1 MPPRIASNRGGR
13 GGGRGPARGGPGRGV
28 GRGGTHV
35 GPSIADYVTT
45 VGVKRRDY
53 GTDGSAIRIRVNAF
67 EASIPQSKI
76 YHYDVVVDPAK
87 LPARFNTELVKI
99 LQASQPTIFTPLV
112 VYDGRANIFAPRKL
126 PLGDTD
132 SREFHVSLP
141 QANGGHNPTK
151 PPKVY
156 KIKLTLVA
164 DINPEVLERFVNG
177 QQSNDNTVLTAI
189 MALNNVIR
197 QEPNLNYPFNVRS
210 FFTDRE
216 KRDIG
221 GGIELWR
228 GYSQSVRPSIGRL
241 LVNVDIATGMM
252 YKEGPLL
259 NLCMDFLRDRGLR
272 SNSPDALAPPGFPD
286 SERIRLQ
293 RFITGM
299 RVIVETTGNRKRVI
313 RGLSKAGANQLSF
326 TLRDGTVMTVAQYFQ
341 QQLGRPLRYPGA
353 VCVEVGASALIPLE
367 VCKVPKGQIMRKQIP
382 PSKTKDL
389 VEFSTKRPEERLRS
403 IMEGVDML
411 QYGQS
416 QYIRD
421 FGMTITT
428 NSGPLEVS
436 ARVLKPLSLKYG
448 EGSKQAVVTPKGGAW
463 NMVDKRFYAPA
474 AIKAWVILIYESERR
489 FSSRD
494 CQDMIKGFL
503 HACDDV
509 GIKVEVRDPIV
520 KYENGQ
526 GNIATHFDNIGKQ
539 CVAKTKFLPTLIV
552 AVLPDNVGDLYSTIK
567 HHGDIRFG
575 VATQCL
581 KSHKCSRAKEQYWKN
596 VMLKVNVKLG
606 GINVVPSSTELSDPA
621 NPTIV
626 IGADTAHPAPGA
638 HDRPSFTSV
647 VANVDSNV
655 AKYVAS
661 TRVQKGRQEII
672 TDLKEMCKD
681 VLKLYGNYQ
690 EKMEKKA
697 PNACKPKRLIFYRD
711 GVSEGQFGHVLS
723 QELPLIQEA
732 CRELGMSPKI
742 TLIVVGKRHH
752 IRLFPQEQADRS
764 GNCPAGTVADRGI
777 AHPTEFDFYLQSH
790 GGLLGTSR
798 PAHYSVLHDENN
810 FNSNTLQAFSFAL
823 CHVYARATRS
833 VSIPAPVY
841 YADIVCARAKNHY
854 DPEGNLDLSESATG
868 TVDSD
873 RRDATLE
880 AFKKGFK
887 QVHQYHR
894 MRMYFS

>member
-1 MPPRIASNRGGR
+1 M
-13 GGGRGPARGGPGRGV
+13 
-28 GRGGTHV
+28 
-35 GPSIADYVTT
+35 
-45 VGVKRRDY
+45 
-53 GTDGSAIRIRVNAF
+53 
-67 EASIPQSKI
+67 
-76 YHYDVVVDPAK
+76 
-87 LPARFNTELVKI
+87 ELVKI

-112 VYDGRANIFAPRKL
+112 VYDGRANIFAPRRL
-126 PLGDTD
+126 PLGDTN

-164 DINPEVLERFVNG
+164 DINPEVLDRFVNG
-177 QQSNDNTVLTAI
+177 QQSNDNVVLTAI

-197 QEPNLNYPFNVRS
+197 QEPNLNNPFNVRS
-210 FFTDRE
+210 FFTERE
-216 KRDIG
+216 KRYIG

-228 GYSQSVRPSIGRL
+228 GYFQSVRPSIGRL

-259 NLCMDFLRDRGLR
+259 NLCMDFLRDRGLQ
-272 SNSPDALAPPGFPD
+272 SNSPNALAPPGFPD

-293 RFITGM
+293 RFISGM
-299 RVIVETTGNRKRVI
+299 RVVVETTGDRKRVI

-341 QQLGRPLRYPGA
+341 QQLGRPLRFPGA

-367 VCKVPKGQIMRKQIP
+367 VCNVPKGQIMRKQIP
-382 PSKTKDL
+382 PSKTKDVL
-389 VEFSTKRPEERLRS
+389 EFSTKRPDERLRS

-421 FGMTITT
+421 FGMMITT
-428 NSGPLEVS
+428 NTGPLQVS
-436 ARVLKPLSLKYG
+436 ARVLKPPSLKYG
-448 EGSKQAVVTPKGGAW
+448 VGSKQVVVTPRGGTW
-463 NMVDKRFYAPA
+463 NMVDKRLYEAA

-503 HACDDV
+503 SACDDV
-509 GIKVEVRDPIV
+509 GIKVEVRDPIL

-526 GNIATHFDNIGKQ
+526 GNISTHFANIGKE
-539 CVAKTKFLPTLIV
+539 CLAKAKSFPTLIV
-552 AVLPDNVGDLYSTIK
+552 AVLPDNAGDLYSTVK
-567 HHGDIRFG
+567 HLGDIRFG

-638 HDRPSFTSV
+638 QDRPSFTSV
-647 VANVDSNV
+647 VANVDTNV

-681 VLKLYGNYQ
+681 VLKLYQDNQ
-690 EKMEKKA
+690 QHVEKKA

-732 CRELGMSPKI
+732 CRELNMSPKI

-752 IRLFPQEQADRS
+752 IRLFPEEQADKS

-854 DPEGNLDLSESATG
+854 DPGGSLDLSESATQ

-873 RRDATLE
+873 RADATLE
-880 AFKKGFK
+880 AFKAGFK

>member
-1 MPPRIASNRGGR
+1 LFDA
-13 GGGRGPARGGPGRGV
+13 
-28 GRGGTHV
+28 
-35 GPSIADYVTT
+35 ADSVTT

-67 EASIPQSKI
+67 VASIPQSKI
-76 YHYDVVVDPAK
+76 YHYDVVIDPSK
-87 LPARFNTELVKI
+87 LPARFNMELVKL

-112 VYDGRANIFAPRKL
+112 VYDGRANIFAPRRL
-126 PLGDTD
+126 PLGDTN

-164 DINPEVLERFVNG
+164 DINPEVLDRFVNG
-177 QQSNDNTVLTAI
+177 QQSNDNIVLTAI

-197 QEPNLNYPFNVRS
+197 QEPNLNNPFNVRS
-210 FFTDRE
+210 FFTERE

-228 GYSQSVRPSIGRL
+228 GYFQSVRPSIGRL

-259 NLCMDFLRDRGLR
+259 NLCMDFLRDRGLQ
-272 SNSPDALAPPGFPD
+272 SNSPNALSPPGFPD

-293 RFITGM
+293 RFISGM
-299 RVIVETTGNRKRVI
+299 RVIVETTGDRKRVI

-341 QQLGRPLRYPGA
+341 QQLGRPLRFPGA

-367 VCKVPKGQIMRKQIP
+367 VCKVPKGQIIRKQIP
-382 PSKTKDL
+382 PTKTKDL
-389 VEFSTKRPEERLRS
+389 VEFSTKRPDERLRS

-428 NSGPLEVS
+428 NTGPLEVS
-436 ARVLKPLSLKYG
+436 ARVLKPPSLKYG
-448 EGSKQAVVTPKGGAW
+448 VGSKQVVVTPKGGAW

-474 AIKAWVILIYESERR
+474 AIKAWVILIYETERR

-503 HACDDV
+503 SACDDV

-526 GNIATHFDNIGKQ
+526 GNILTHFGNIGKQ
-539 CVAKTKFLPTLIV
+539 CVAKAKCPPTLIV
-552 AVLPDNVGDLYSTIK
+552 AVLPDNVGDLYSAIK

-596 VMLKVNVKLG
+596 VTLKVNVKLG

-626 IGADTAHPAPGA
+626 IGADTAHPAPGTQ
-638 HDRPSFTSV
+638 DRPSFTSV
-647 VANVDSNV
+647 VANVDTNV

-661 TRVQKGRQEII
+661 TRVQKSRQEII

-681 VLKLYGNYQ
+681 VLKLYEDYQ
-690 EKMEKKA
+690 TKVEKKA
-697 PNACKPKRLIFYRD
+697 GKPKRLIFFRD

-732 CRELGMSPKI
+732 CRELKMSPKI

-752 IRLFPQEQADRS
+752 IRYSYLLPSRIHLNIFFGSLFPEEQADRS

-798 PAHYSVLHDENN
+798 PAHYSVLHDEND

-841 YADIVCARAKNHY
+841 YADLVCGRAKNHY
-854 DPEGNLDLSESATG
+854 DPEGTLDFSESATQ
-868 TVDSD
+868 TVDSGQA
-873 RRDATLE
+873 DATLE
-880 AFKKGFK
+880 AFKTGFK